1 MNNFKKNKITALIG
15 VAALATSLAATALDR
30 VPVKFIVAAS
40 SNSGTEAHASTSEL
54 DPGIDQLNLYYNE
67 LGLEFYRDDIEYITN
82 SDVDDI
88 EEDWDKDNEEDVAP
102 WFEYGSMNIIVTAQM
117 DGVAGHAYWH
127 YEQRDVI
134 EIEAERL
141 GTSTIAHE
149 VGHNFSLKHTYQ
161 SSDDYT
167 IAEAEGATGYK
178 FGDSVQDTP
187 IDPGERD
194 YYENC
199 VWIDGSA
206 EDTDGQEYNP
216 DGFNIMGK
224 GEYECRD
231 NFTSDQKK
239 RMDRVIQTYK
249 FHLFD
254 KYGSGQ
260 NPSCANSTK
269 VTGYPSK
276 EQFNQEETVSST
288 PWVQDVFNDDFNWR
302 IDPKTSDSDT
312 GAPSAYEGQTFAHI
326 DADGEFVSDGSKAA
340 MLSPC
345 YDITN
350 KAEAEVRF
358 RYFMYG
364 ADIAELT
371 LEVTDDNG
379 SSWDE
384 VWSETGE
391 QHNESSGWST
401 AIISLDQYVG
411 SNIQLRFTGEVGD
424 GDKGDISIDD
434 IQFDASNTGSG
445 GDSKTTHTQT
455 FEIQHYKDD
464 AEEDLD
470 SGEVDRSSSD
480 LELTEDGSDQQL
492 VGIRFREI
500 SLPQGAKIESA
511 KIQFTA
517 KKDDSGSVGL
527 MFHGHDEGDSDR
539 FSSSDDDDISE
550 RDTTS
555 KSVLWTPKDW
565 DEGDA
570 GSAQLTPEL
579 KKIVQQL
586 VNRSDWNEYSAV
598 TFIITNDSGSGERV
612 AYSYDEEDSGD
623 LAPKLII
630 TWSE

>member
-1 MNNFKKNKITALIG
+1 MNRFKRNKITALIG
-15 VAALATSLAATALDR
+15 VAALTTSLAATALER
-30 VPVKFIVAAS
+30 VPVKYIVAAS
-40 SNSGTEAHASTSEL
+40 SNNGTGAHATTSEL
-54 DPGIDQLNLYYNE
+54 DAGIEQLNIYYNE
-67 LGLEFYRDDIEYITN
+67 LGLEFYRDEIEYITD
-82 SDVDDI
+82 SDVDNI
-88 EEDWDKDNEEDVAP
+88 EGDWDKDFEEDVAP

-167 IAEAEGATGYK
+167 IAEAEGATGYNY
-178 FGDSVQDTP
+178 GDNVLDTP
-187 IDPGERD
+187 VDPGERD

-199 VWIDGSA
+199 VWIEGSA
-206 EDTDGQEYNP
+206 VDSDGEEYNP
-216 DGFNIMGK
+216 DGFNLMGK

-231 NFTSDQKK
+231 NFTDGQKK
-239 RMDRVIQTYK
+239 RMERVIQTYK

-254 KYGSGQ
+254 KYGSDQ

-269 VTGYPSK
+269 VTSYPST
-276 EQFNQEETVSST
+276 EQFNQEDTVSST

-302 IDPKTSDSDT
+302 IESDTSDSDT

-326 DADGEFVSDGSKAA
+326 DADGEFVTDGSTAA

-345 YDITN
+345 YDITDQAAARVSF
-350 KAEAEVRF
+350 K
-358 RYFMYG
+358 YFMYG
-364 ADIAELT
+364 ADTADLT
-371 LEVTDDNG
+371 LEATDDNG
-379 SSWDE
+379 ANWDT
-384 VWSETGE
+384 VWSKSGE
-391 QHNESSGWST
+391 QHGESSGWST
-401 AIISLDQYVG
+401 ATISLDQYAGANV
-411 SNIQLRFTGEVGD
+411 QLRLTGDVA
-424 GDKGDISIDD
+424 GDKGDTSIDD
-434 IQFDASNTGSG
+434 IEFDA
-445 GDSKTTHTQT
+445 GDTLSPIVHTQT
-455 FEIQHYKDD
+455 FEIKHYKDD
-464 AEEDLD
+464 AEEELD

-492 VGIRFREI
+492 VGIRFREV

-527 MFHGHDEGDSDR
+527 MFHGHDDGASAN
-539 FSSSDDDDISE
+539 FSSSDDDDISD
-550 RDTTS
+550 RNTGS
-555 KSVLWTPKDW
+555 KSVLWTPEDW
-565 DEGDA
+565 DEDDA

-579 KKIVQQL
+579 KTIVQQL
-586 VNRSDWNEYSAV
+586 VNRSDWNDDSAV
-598 TFIITNDSGSGERV
+598 TFIVTNNSGSGERV
-612 AYSYDEEDSGD
+612 AYSFDEEDSGD

-630 TWSE
+630 TWYER

>member
-1 MNNFKKNKITALIG
+1 MNRFKRNKITALIG
-15 VAALATSLAATALDR
+15 VAALTTSLAATALER
-30 VPVKFIVAAS
+30 VPVKYIVAAS
-40 SNSGTEAHASTSEL
+40 SNNGTGAHATTSEL
-54 DPGIDQLNLYYNE
+54 DAGIEQLNIYYNE
-67 LGLEFYRDDIEYITN
+67 LGLEFYRDEIEYITD
-82 SDVDDI
+82 SDVDNI
-88 EEDWDKDNEEDVAP
+88 EGDWDKDFEEDVAP

-167 IAEAEGATGYK
+167 IAEAEGATGYNY
-178 FGDSVQDTP
+178 GDNVLDTP
-187 IDPGERD
+187 VDPGERD

-199 VWIDGSA
+199 VWIEGSA
-206 EDTDGQEYNP
+206 VDSDGEEYNP
-216 DGFNIMGK
+216 DGFNLMGK

-231 NFTSDQKK
+231 NLTDGQKK
-239 RMDRVIQTYK
+239 RMERVIQTYK

-269 VTGYPSK
+269 VTSYPST
-276 EQFNQEETVSST
+276 EQFNQEDTVSST

-302 IDPKTSDSDT
+302 IESDTSDSDT

-326 DADGEFVSDGSKAA
+326 DADGEFVTDGSTAA

-345 YDITN
+345 YDITDQAAARVSF
-350 KAEAEVRF
+350 K
-358 RYFMYG
+358 YFMYG
-364 ADIAELT
+364 ADTADLT
-371 LEVTDDNG
+371 LEATDDNG
-379 SSWDE
+379 ANWDT
-384 VWSETGE
+384 VWSKSGE
-391 QHNESSGWST
+391 QHGESSGWST
-401 AIISLDQYVG
+401 ATISLDQYAGANV
-411 SNIQLRFTGEVGD
+411 QLRLTGDVA
-424 GDKGDISIDD
+424 GDKGDTSIDD
-434 IQFDASNTGSG
+434 IEFDA
-445 GDSKTTHTQT
+445 GDTLSPIVHTQT
-455 FEIQHYKDD
+455 FEIKHYKDD
-464 AEEDLD
+464 AEEELD

-492 VGIRFREI
+492 VGIRFREV

-527 MFHGHDEGDSDR
+527 MFHGHDDGASAN
-539 FSSSDDDDISE
+539 FSSSDDDDISD
-550 RDTTS
+550 RNTGS
-555 KSVLWTPKDW
+555 KSVLWTPEDW
-565 DEGDA
+565 DEDDA

-579 KKIVQQL
+579 KTIVQQL
-586 VNRSDWNEYSAV
+586 VNRSDWNDDSAV
-598 TFIITNDSGSGERV
+598 TFIVTNNSGSGERV
-612 AYSYDEEDSGD
+612 AYSFDEEDSGD

-630 TWSE
+630 TWYER